1 MRRTAWPPTASRSLD
16 VHTGMILVVDNYD
29 SFTWNL
35 VDILRRGGHAIHVVR
50 NDAHTAEAL
59 MALRPAGILISPGPG
74 WPAESGVC
82 PALVRLALGKVPI
95 LGICLGHQL
104 LGSLAGLRLAHAA
117 APVHGKTSWIT
128 HSGEGI
134 FAGLPQPMQVMRYHS
149 LVLEDAPD
157 TMSEGLEITARS
169 LDGEIM
175 GIEHKFLI
183 FAAVQFHPESV
194 LTEGGE
200 AILFNWMATLD
211 GGAQAGSL

>member
-1 MRRTAWPPTASRSLD
+1 
-16 VHTGMILVVDNYD
+16 MILVVDNYD

-35 VDILRRGGHAIHVVR
+35 VDILRRGTQPVQVVR
-50 NDAHTAEAL
+50 NDASSAEAL
-59 MALRPAGILISPGPG
+59 LALNPSGILLSPGPG

-104 LGSLAGLRLAHAA
+104 LGSLMGMRLVHAP
-117 APVHGKTSWIT
+117 APVHGKTSLIR
-128 HSGEGI
+128 HNGRGL
-134 FAGLPQPMQVMRYHS
+134 FAGLPDPMQVMRYHS
-149 LVLEDAPD
+149 LVLEEAPGVQDA
-157 TMSEGLEITARS
+157 GLEITARTM
-169 LDGEIM
+169 DGEIM

-200 AILFNWMATLD
+200 AILYNWMATLE
-211 GGAQAGSL
+211 GRAHEGARHTAAW